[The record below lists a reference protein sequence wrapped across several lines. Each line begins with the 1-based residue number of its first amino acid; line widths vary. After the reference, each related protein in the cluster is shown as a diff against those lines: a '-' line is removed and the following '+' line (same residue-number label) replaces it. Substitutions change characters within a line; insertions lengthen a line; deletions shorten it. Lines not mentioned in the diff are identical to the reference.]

1 MTPRFKLLLGALP
14 LSVPLILV
22 GCSDFAMS
30 MDAGGFDSG
39 YSGASEGDRGGSGGD
54 GGDDGDGYE
63 PEEGDDF
70 LALEPA
76 STDAYV
82 FVANPNRDT
91 VTRISVPQLA
101 VITTKVGVNP
111 QVVAT
116 TADYA
121 TAVTFNQGSDDVSII
136 ASETLDVATVD
147 VRDDYNNMVLSP
159 DGGWVACY
167 HDQGLTEAEGAD
179 GGTQSFNEVSFVRL
193 GDASHHPMVVGFNP
207 REIQF
212 TRDGALAVVV
222 SDAYLALVDLTAAAP
237 TPVRVQIAADLLA
250 PPAAEEVLLS
260 PDGRYA
266 IVRQFGSNEL
276 VVVDLTTQSV
286 ERIDVGDN
294 PTDLDA
300 TPDGTQAVAVARG
313 SGQLWIY
320 DLADPFAEPTVIP
333 LPEGEVFGSVIMSP
347 DGSQALLYSTASGVA
362 RYASWDR
369 TTNDIAVHALVKPVS
384 GMRVSPS
391 GDTALVFHDK
401 SANTDVDS
409 DSPFYNEWAL
419 TLVDLDDFFANPLR
433 LPNRPSSFAAT
444 EDGSTGFFIMET
456 EPYLEVIDF
465 DSLLYTEV
473 ALKSAPVHL
482 GVLPETDTA
491 YVSQEHELGR
501 ISFYDVAL
509 DTLQT
514 ITGFELNAGIESN

>member
-76 STDAYV
+76 STDAYF

-237 TPVRVQIAADLLA
+237 TPVRVQIAADLLD

-320 DLADPFAEPTVIP
+320 DLADPFA
-333 LPEGEVFGSVIMSP
+333 
-347 DGSQALLYSTASGVA
+347 
-362 RYASWDR
+362 
-369 TTNDIAVHALVKPVS
+369 
-384 GMRVSPS
+384 
-391 GDTALVFHDK
+391 
-401 SANTDVDS
+401 
-409 DSPFYNEWAL
+409 
-419 TLVDLDDFFANPLR
+419 
-433 LPNRPSSFAAT
+433 
-444 EDGSTGFFIMET
+444 
-456 EPYLEVIDF
+456 
-465 DSLLYTEV
+465 
-473 ALKSAPVHL
+473 
-482 GVLPETDTA
+482 
-491 YVSQEHELGR
+491 
-501 ISFYDVAL
+501 
-509 DTLQT
+509 
-514 ITGFELNAGIESN
+514 

>member
-1 MTPRFKLLLGALP
+1 MTPRSILLLGTLP
-14 LSVPLILV
+14 LTLL
-22 GCSDFAMS
+22 GCGDYALSS
-30 MDAGGFDSG
+30 EDAGAWDTG
-39 YSGASEGDRGGSGGD
+39 GDRNDGSLQDGGGTGGGD
-54 GGDDGDGYE
+54 GGDGYE

-70 LALEPA
+70 LSLEPA

-101 VITTKVGVNP
+101 VITTEVGVNP

-136 ASETLDVATVD
+136 DSATLEVVTAE

-159 DGGWVACY
+159 DGAWVACY

-193 GDASHHPMVVGFNP
+193 ADASHHPMVVGFNP

-212 TRDGALAVVV
+212 TRDGTLAIVV
-222 SDAYLALVDLTAAAP
+222 SDAYLALIDLTAAAP
-237 TPVRVQIAADLLA
+237 APDRVQIAADLLD
-250 PPAAEEVLLS
+250 PPSAEEVLLS

-276 VVVDLTTQSV
+276 VVVDLTTRAV

-313 SGQLWIY
+313 SGELWVY
-320 DLADPFAEPTVIP
+320 DLADPFAEPTVIA
-333 LPEGEVFGSVIMSP
+333 LPAGEVFGSVLMSP
-347 DGSQALLYSTASGVA
+347 DGSQALIYSTATA
-362 RYASWDR
+362 APRYASWNR
-369 TTNDIAVHALVKPVS
+369 TTDEITVHALVKPVS

-391 GDTALVFHDK
+391 GGTALVFHDK
-401 SANTDVDS
+401 SVNTGVDT
-409 DSPFYNEWAL
+409 DSPFYNQWAL

-433 LPNRPSSFAAT
+433 LPNRPSAFAAT
-444 EDGSTGFFIMET
+444 ADGATGFFIMET

-473 ALKSAPVHL
+473 GLKSAPVHL
-482 GVLPETDTA
+482 GVLPETQTA

-509 DTLQT
+509 DSLQT
-514 ITGFELNAGIESN
+514 ITGFELNAGIETN